1 MPGYWFHAVDGSGDP
16 VYGEVQADTPDES
29 LRRVA
34 ERGLTPI
41 EVTTTEDRNRAG
53 LETAGGSRRFPVSEQ
68 VSLLTEV
75 STLLAGG
82 VSVSEVLASIAEAHV
97 DDSLGPVLEKLD
109 RDVRSGVAFSD
120 AMSRLGI
127 GFPPYVHALCKA
139 GEASGNLASAL
150 ADASRQLDYER
161 RVGQEVRSALLY
173 PAVLVTAGT
182 VAVLIIFV
190 AVVPRFASLLK
201 SSRADIPELSRWVIE
216 AGIFMRDNLS
226 SFAALGAGVTL
237 LVVALLSSPL
247 VRGGIHEVALRTP
260 LLGTWLMK
268 VEVGRWATVLG
279 SLVANRV
286 SLLEAMNLAAAAVS
300 SRKMEKDL
308 NDAAKGLQRGST
320 LAEQLRGLSWFPPTR
335 VNLIRVGERSGELP
349 RMLSLLGSLE
359 TEAARVTQARVIS
372 LVEPAAILLIG
383 AVIALIM
390 VAVMMAITGLSTT
403 VG

>member
-1 MPGYWFHAVDGSGDP
+1 
-16 VYGEVQADTPDES
+16 
-29 LRRVA
+29 
-34 ERGLTPI
+34 
-41 EVTTTEDRNRAG
+41 
-53 LETAGGSRRFPVSEQ
+53 
-68 VSLLTEV
+68 
-75 STLLAGG
+75 
-82 VSVSEVLASIAEAHV
+82 
-97 DDSLGPVLEKLD
+97 
-109 RDVRSGVAFSD
+109 
-120 AMSRLGI
+120 
-127 GFPPYVHALCKA
+127 
-139 GEASGNLASAL
+139 
-150 ADASRQLDYER
+150 
-161 RVGQEVRSALLY
+161 LY